1 MLKATTT
8 TTKNTNINTNKNNKR
23 KTNISKNTDTYTSA
37 KNTTNNQA
45 THGIFLLLLLC
56 NCFHLNDAPGYYIY
70 IIIIYIL
77 YIYTCKAVIIF
88 YYSICLLFVSHVLF
102 YWNLGDI
109 SYFLLISFLNSKL
122 IRSLHRYALEHSS
135 IFCNF
140 LSTSLP
146 FSALRA

>member
-56 NCFHLNDAPGYYIY
+56 NCFHLNDGGQVIYYIY
-70 IIIIYIL
+70 IVHIYVQGSNHL
-77 YIYTCKAVIIF
+77 
-88 YYSICLLFVSHVLF
+88 LLFNLFTFCFTRSVLF
-102 YWNLGDI
+102 KFRRYFVI
-109 SYFLLISFLNSKL
+109 SAHFLFKFKTHSFTSPLRTGTLVDFLQLS
-122 IRSLHRYALEHSS
+122 
-135 IFCNF
+135 FNF
-140 LSTSLP
+140 TSV
-146 FSALRA
+146 